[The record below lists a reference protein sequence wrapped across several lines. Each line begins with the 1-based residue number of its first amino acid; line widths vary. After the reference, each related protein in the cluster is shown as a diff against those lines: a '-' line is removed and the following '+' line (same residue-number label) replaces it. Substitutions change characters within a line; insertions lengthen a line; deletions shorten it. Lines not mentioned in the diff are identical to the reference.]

1 MRLVLLFIVMAG
13 ISARL
18 HAGEIEP
25 RSYINTPVG
34 VNFLIAGYVYTD
46 GGLSTVAS
54 SPLQNAE
61 LEMDTEVA
69 AYVRTLAV
77 MGKSAK
83 FDMIAPYTHLVGD
96 ADVSGVQRS
105 RDVRG
110 WQDPRFRFSMNF
122 YGAPALSLK
131 EFASY
136 QQDLIIGGSVQV
148 SAPLGQYDDDR
159 LVNLGTNR
167 WFVKP
172 DLGISKAWGALA
184 LELSSGVFLFTNNHD
199 YFGGN
204 TLEQDP
210 LYTSQ
215 VHLTY
220 NIKPGMWM
228 AVSATADNGGK
239 TQVNGVENDDEQN
252 NSRMGATLAIS
263 MDKNNSIK
271 FYMSRALHTNVG
283 TDYDS
288 YGIAWQHRWG
298 GGL

>member
-1 MRLVLLFIVMAG
+1 MRLIFLFIVIAG
-13 ISARL
+13 ISARSQ
-18 HAGEIEP
+18 AGEIEP

-69 AYVRTLAV
+69 AYVRTFAV

-96 ADVSGVQRS
+96 ADVSGAQRS

-136 QQDLIIGGSVQV
+136 QQDLVIGGSVQV

-228 AVSATADNGGK
+228 AVSATVDNGGE

-252 NSRMGATLAIS
+252 NSRMGATLAVS